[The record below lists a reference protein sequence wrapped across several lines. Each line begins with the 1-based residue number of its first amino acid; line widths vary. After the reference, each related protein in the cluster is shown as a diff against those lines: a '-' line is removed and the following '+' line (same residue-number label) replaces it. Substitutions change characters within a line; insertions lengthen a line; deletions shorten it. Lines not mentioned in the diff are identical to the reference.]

1 MMKSSVTIDKE
12 PFYPDYQIPEDDS
25 VIWRFLDLAKFISL
39 QKERA
44 LYLTLADK
52 FEDQF
57 EGAVCPL
64 ADAER

>member
-1 MMKSSVTIDKE
+1 MKSAISFDKE
-12 PFYPDYQIPEDDS
+12 TFCPNCEIPEDDS
-25 VIWRFLDLAKFISL
+25 VIWRFQGLAKFIFL
-39 QKERA
+39 LKERA

-52 FEDQF
+52 FEDEF